1 MVMSLWWL
9 VLLILVLALAVWAIC
24 FWNRRSVRRSPVI
37 VANSAFLERI
47 PSFARAQRTAR
58 ALRAALVVLAVLG
71 VVGSAVLSGRI
82 ATEHVQTPKFA
93 QRDIVLCLDISGSM
107 YQYDTEILSTFAGM
121 VDSFDGERV
130 GLSVFNST
138 SRTDFPLTN
147 DYELIRTQLDH
158 DAEAIDF
165 DEQGYRMGTR
175 QYPEEKLR
183 MFADFI
189 EGTRGI
195 DDQASLVPDG
205 LAACAQ
211 EFDQA
216 DTDRSRSII
225 LATDNEVNGDTIY
238 TLDEAAKTLQDRDIS
253 LYTFYP
259 GASECSQTCADELK
273 QVTEAH
279 DGHFYA
285 SSDPQAIPSILAQ
298 IQKTQ
303 AVEMGATP
311 SVLRTDHP
319 LAGWLLTY
327 LAVLGLVLA
336 GWRSR

>member
-1 MVMSLWWL
+1 MVMTLWW
-9 VLLILVLALAVWAIC
+9 VTLLILVAAMATWAIT

-37 VANSAFLERI
+37 VANSEFLERV
-47 PSFARAQRTAR
+47 PSFTRAQRTAK
-58 ALRAALVVLAVLG
+58 ALRVLLVVLAVLG
-71 VVGSAVLSGRI
+71 VVGSAVLSGRVG
-82 ATEHVQTPKFA
+82 TERVQTPAFA
-93 QRDIVLCLDISGSM
+93 NRDIVLCLDISGSM
-107 YQYDTEILSTFAGM
+107 YEYDTQILTTVAGM
-121 VDSFDGERV
+121 VQDFEGERV

-147 DYELIRTQLDH
+147 DYDLIHRQLTH

-165 DEQGYRMGTR
+165 DEQGYRIGTR
-175 QYPEEKLR
+175 QYSEEKRR
-183 MFADFI
+183 MFSEFI
-189 EGTRGI
+189 QGTRGV

-216 DTDRSRSII
+216 EKDRSRSII
-225 LATDNEVNGDTIY
+225 LATDNEVNGEPLY
-238 TLDEAAKTLQDRDIS
+238 TLDEAAKTLADRDIS

-273 QVTEAH
+273 QVTESH
-279 DGHFYA
+279 GGHFYS
-285 SSDPQAIPSILAQ
+285 SSDPDAIPAILAE
-298 IQKTQ
+298 IQRTQ

-311 SVLRTDHP
+311 TVLRTDHP
-319 LAGWLLTY
+319 LFGWIVTY

-336 GWRSR
+336 GWRTR